1 MDWTRSSFT
10 SIEQVTD
17 RIAGKPQKK
26 NGVQGDS
33 EVNFSDVFMK
43 EKIRFSKH
51 ANERLADRNISLD
64 ENVLERLETGM
75 NKAREKGLREPL
87 VMVDNIAFIVN
98 TKSNTVVTAV
108 NDTGNSV
115 FTNIDGAVIS

>member
-17 RIAGKPQKK
+17 RIASKPQKQ
-26 NGVQGDS
+26 QGGNNDS
-33 EVNFSDVFMK
+33 EIKFSDVFMS

-64 ENVLERLETGM
+64 KNMLERLETGM
-75 NKAREKGLREPL
+75 NKAREKQ
-87 VMVDNIAFIVN
+87 
-98 TKSNTVVTAV
+98 
-108 NDTGNSV
+108 
-115 FTNIDGAVIS
+115 